1 MRYIDQIRNN
11 FEFNS
16 DNDSEISF
24 FISTES
30 VEDYG
35 EAALFQKFIK
45 QKLDIGF
52 YRYTYHWIANNA

>member
-35 EAALFQKFIK
+35 EAAL
-45 QKLDIGF
+45 
-52 YRYTYHWIANNA
+52 